1 MTRFFATQQ
10 FVREF
15 FEALIAEFK
24 RLFGMPLPLEILE
37 DHQDRLI
44 VLLNRRRIVADRA
57 IQSVKAGERLLAP
70 FKAITSIE
78 IRLSQQDDEIET
90 WVVSLCL
97 LRGTKVEVWR
107 TRDDLEAS
115 LLAAKLSTI
124 TEKEVVSVS

>member
-24 RLFGMPLPLEILE
+24 RIFGMPLPLEILE

-57 IQSVKAGERLLAP
+57 IQSVTAGERLLAP

-78 IRLSQQDDEIET
+78 IRLSQQDDEIKT

-97 LRGTKVEVWR
+97 LRGTKVKVWR

>member
-1 MTRFFATQQ
+1 MIRLFAAQQ
-10 FVREF
+10 FIREF
-15 FEALIAEFK
+15 FEALIEEFK

-37 DHQDRLI
+37 DQQDRLI

-57 IQSVKAGERLLAP
+57 TQSVKAGERLLAP

-78 IRLSQQDDEIET
+78 IRFSQQDDEPET

-124 TEKEVVSVS
+124 TEKEVASVS

>member
-10 FVREF
+10 FAREF
-15 FEALIAEFK
+15 FEASIVEFK
-24 RLFGMPLPLEILE
+24 RFFGMPLPLEILE
-37 DHQDRLI
+37 DQQDRLI
-44 VLLNRRRIVADRA
+44 VLLNRRRIVADRST
-57 IQSVKAGERLLAP
+57 QSIKAGERLLAP

-78 IRLSQQDDEIET
+78 IRFSQKNDEPET

-124 TEKEVVSVS
+124 TGNEVVSVS

>member
-1 MTRFFATQQ
+1 MTRFFATRQ

-15 FEALIAEFK
+15 FEALIEEFK
-24 RLFGMPLPLEILE
+24 RFFGMPLPLEILE
-37 DHQDRLI
+37 DQQDRLI
-44 VLLNRRRIVADRA
+44 VLVNRRRIVADRA
-57 IQSVKAGERLLAP
+57 TKSVKAGERLLAP
-70 FKAITSIE
+70 FKAIMSIE
-78 IRLSQQDDEIET
+78 IRFSQQSDEPET

-97 LRGTKVEVWR
+97 LRGRKVEVWR